1 MDTKARQQTCRETDC
16 HHSLAAH
23 PVGLQ
28 SVEDVDSGLRKPKKK
43 KKKKPKQKFKDRR
56 KAQRPAT
63 HHAIAADYHQR
74 RATHTSEGLCAKTG
88 QGGIRMNVG
97 IVNGPSVVIAFLH
110 TVGEGLE

>member
-1 MDTKARQQTCRETDC
+1 MKTRPQSCCAIDC

-28 SVEDVDSGLRKPKKK
+28 SVEDFDSGLRKPRIET
-43 KKKKPKQKFKDRR
+43 PKQHFKDRR

>member
-1 MDTKARQQTCRETDC
+1 
-16 HHSLAAH
+16 
-23 PVGLQ
+23 
-28 SVEDVDSGLRKPKKK
+28 VEDFDSGLRKPKKK
-43 KKKKPKQKFKDRR
+43 HQKTPKQHFKDRR

-97 IVNGPSVVIAFLH
+97 IVNDPSVVIAFLH